1 MHQQTL
7 ELLVV
12 YTILHDF
19 FFFLYSFSSHLLG
32 FSSKPYCSYYGSCG
46 YGCFYLLFC
55 FFPIRKNREKWM
67 EGIKQKIF
75 LKKIKI
81 NMQVLCREV
90 ERTMNKQR
98 VKRIGQRKKLVAICA
113 GLLLFIF
120 VMFLV
125 FPCSNFSFSW
135 WSPLS
140 WDQSSNPATSSFW
153 VSPSIFLLCK
163 VVIADSIQVFELFF
177 CALDLFPHFLPFF
190 V

>member
-1 MHQQTL
+1 
-7 ELLVV
+7 
-12 YTILHDF
+12 
-19 FFFLYSFSSHLLG
+19 
-32 FSSKPYCSYYGSCG
+32 
-46 YGCFYLLFC
+46 
-55 FFPIRKNREKWM
+55 M

-125 FPCSNFSFSW
+125 FPCSNFSFS
-135 WSPLS
+135 
-140 WDQSSNPATSSFW
+140 
-153 VSPSIFLLCK
+153 
-163 VVIADSIQVFELFF
+163 
-177 CALDLFPHFLPFF
+177 
-190 V
+190 